1 MDTVEIV
8 KITDLLRRGRP
19 LTAAS
24 SLPSSSSSSS
34 SLLIGTVT
42 LPTLTLKL
50 LTNSFFQFSDDSS
63 TICCDILCFD
73 ARILGKKILVLAWN
87 FIPLKH
93 SGGFLDIIRWSF
105 SNSSVPTALSRC
117 SNVDSIPLALPSVSS
132 DEDASKTRYQVL
144 GTLESIS
151 PISVIPCSTG
161 ASNSNVPQ
169 NLPRFHCELWLAS
182 VDYKKLI
189 TIGKEDSQLM
199 YETME
204 NSVLH
209 LPRLLKKEPS
219 LTRTAMNGKG
229 ESDMYTGVVK
239 GVHMQGMVVELDK
252 DVWLLLTDQ
261 VLTPPHSARVG
272 AVISAR
278 NVHFVNLKFSW
289 AKVLILGACF
299 KTSVTIESF
308 SPLES
313 GYSFLYLSLS

>member
-34 SLLIGTVT
+34 CPISPSSSKLHSPTQSSASPKPNFKILSPLYHPALLIGTVT

-182 VDYKKLI
+182 VDY
-189 TIGKEDSQLM
+189 
-199 YETME
+199 
-204 NSVLH
+204 V
-209 LPRLLKKEPS
+209 
-219 LTRTAMNGKG
+219 
-229 ESDMYTGVVK
+229 VVK
-239 GVHMQGMVVELDK
+239 
-252 DVWLLLTDQ
+252 
-261 VLTPPHSARVG
+261 
-272 AVISAR
+272 
-278 NVHFVNLKFSW
+278 
-289 AKVLILGACF
+289 
-299 KTSVTIESF
+299 
-308 SPLES
+308 
-313 GYSFLYLSLS
+313 SLQQL